1 MPLAIAQLFR
11 AMCVGRLTGM
21 RLWLT
26 VPPPFR
32 PKILKKQGLGSVPQK
47 AYWARFGM
55 AERWEDYY
63 VANKEDVP

>member
-1 MPLAIAQLFR
+1 
-11 AMCVGRLTGM
+11 M